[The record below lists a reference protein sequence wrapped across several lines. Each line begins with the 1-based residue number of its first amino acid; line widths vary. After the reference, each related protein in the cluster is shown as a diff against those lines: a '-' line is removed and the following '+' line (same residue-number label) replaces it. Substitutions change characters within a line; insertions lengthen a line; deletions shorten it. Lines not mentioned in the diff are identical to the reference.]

1 MKMFCWSWRILEI
14 SVFKTSPSQLHRVS
28 VAPLLIAIFTKAL
41 LCSSGMQ
48 AVCTR
53 QEEYYISAVETDIIY
68 NCLISY
74 LL

>member
-28 VAPLLIAIFTKAL
+28 VAPLLIMSAYKSAPLFL
-41 LCSSGMQ
+41 RDE

-53 QEEYYISAVETDIIY
+53 QEDIILVQLKQTLY
-68 NCLISY
+68 IIV
-74 LL
+74 